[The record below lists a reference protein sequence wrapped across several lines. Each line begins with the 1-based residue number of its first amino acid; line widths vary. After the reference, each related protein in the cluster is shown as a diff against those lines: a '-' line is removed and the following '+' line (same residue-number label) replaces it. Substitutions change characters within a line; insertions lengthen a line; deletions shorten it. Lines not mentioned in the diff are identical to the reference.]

1 MRRFFFDFFSASGN
15 RDEEGWILY
24 CAPAAAQGRGA
35 SSAARKRPTAWYR
48 DDLFFHHP
56 ARRDDGEKKKKGSKI
71 LAVSHSVECG
81 PRAWVYDRQKSIGKQ
96 WMEWNESRRGS
107 SSLSSFAPSL
117 LFLLL
122 FFTPFCHH
130 NRPILIAEQGVLL
143 TPWFE

>member
-1 MRRFFFDFFSASGN
+1 MIFFRRLETGMKRDGFSIVQRLPPREGGHPPQLGRGRPPGIVMIFFF
-15 RDEEGWILY
+15 ITL
-24 CAPAAAQGRGA
+24 RGA
-35 SSAARKRPTAWYR
+35 MMG
-48 DDLFFHHP
+48 
-56 ARRDDGEKKKKGSKI
+56 GEKGSKI